1 MKICHIFQKDNDI
14 PKDKTDSFAVED
26 YRGFGSIHKAEA
38 ITNQIFLDR
47 WNQEYIRKITYK
59 DYEVSWSVYDIIYRS
74 FSLPFTEIERLIDIL
89 NSYEIVILHSV
100 EEKYANVLQHICYN
114 KDFRNE
120 RKVNLGKKI
129 KRFFIYLISFFI
141 TIPSIF
147 YFAISKK
154 KIGIWTSDMI
164 FQGTDSDFRFNR
176 LYERLKQN
184 KIKFVEFVRIH
195 SLGNVFKNIL
205 IRKRLVIYY
214 QPISYFL
221 SFFLSGRQKKIA
233 PKSIYNS
240 VLPFSFVW

>member
-120 RKVNLGKKI
+120 RKVNLGKKD
-129 KRFFIYLISFFI
+129 KE
-141 TIPSIF
+141 IF
-147 YFAISKK
+147 YLFN
-154 KIGIWTSDMI
+154 I
-164 FQGTDSDFRFNR
+164 FFYNHT
-176 LYERLKQN
+176 L
-184 KIKFVEFVRIH
+184 
-195 SLGNVFKNIL
+195 
-205 IRKRLVIYY
+205 
-214 QPISYFL
+214 YFL
-221 SFFLSGRQKKIA
+221 FRHFKEKNWYLD
-233 PKSIYNS
+233 
-240 VLPFSFVW
+240 